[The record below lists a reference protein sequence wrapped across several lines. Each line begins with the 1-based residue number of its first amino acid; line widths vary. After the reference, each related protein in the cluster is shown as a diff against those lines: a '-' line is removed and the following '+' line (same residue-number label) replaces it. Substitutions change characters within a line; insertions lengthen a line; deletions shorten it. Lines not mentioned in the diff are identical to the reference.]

1 MPPPIMARGTTR
13 APSLNAYRGSVGKTQ
28 TATVHVT
35 GPRGDL
41 LSAQVH
47 TTIDAVS
54 DPELVERLYATEGED
69 ASRALN
75 VLRPE
80 GAAAI
85 RVCVPVVYHD
95 PAALLLP
102 GALPVA
108 LPVIFI
114 GFVV

>member
-41 LSAQVH
+41 MVAQVH

-54 DPELVERLYATEGED
+54 DPELVERLYAAADDD
-69 ASRALN
+69 AARALN
-75 VLRPE
+75 VVRPE
-80 GAAAI
+80 GAPAI
-85 RVCVPVVYHD
+85 RVPVPVVYHD
-95 PAALLLP
+95 PAAEQ
-102 GALPVA
+102 
-108 LPVIFI
+108 I
-114 GFVV
+114 GRAHV